1 MQMSPFTRA
10 EIITQAVLFLA
21 SNESATMTGAEVVVD
36 CGHTV
41 I

>member
-1 MQMSPFTRA
+1 
-10 EIITQAVLFLA
+10 VLFLA